1 MVKVASIDLG
11 SNSTRLLIADISDG
25 TISSIHKEHTV
36 TRMGDNLTKTEN
48 ISKES
53 IKRVVKV
60 LTKYF
65 KTIDING
72 VENVQIVGTAALRDA
87 ENSEEVIMQIQK
99 KFDVEIDIVS
109 GEEEGVL
116 TSLGVLHSLE
126 DIQNFL
132 IVDIGGRSTEFIYDK
147 NNKIISNSLDIGVVS
162 LSELFFSELP
172 PSNESIKRA
181 IDVIDR
187 TLLDL
192 SDFENR
198 LFVGVAGTFTSLA
211 SIFLKQDRFNEEE
224 IHLTEISDKD
234 VFEINNSIIQ
244 MTEAQIMTN
253 FKGIDPKRA
262 KTIQSGILLANQII
276 YKYNVDSMGVGC
288 FGPIV
293 LDSNSED
300 YGLIISDSKVGWKG
314 VNIFHEL
321 SSVSDNVRMDT
332 DVNAAALGE
341 YKYGA
346 GQHSRTFV
354 YITIGTGIGVGVLY
368 NGKPYVGNFHLE
380 AGHIFIPN
388 EEDIEG
394 ICRVHGNCWEGLAS
408 GPALIHRWGA
418 NVRDFPPDHEV
429 WVEEARLLAF
439 GIINILSNHSPDKI
453 VLGSSILKIIV
464 MKHFI

>member
-11 SNSTRLLIADISDG
+11 SNSTRLLIADITDG
-25 TISSIHKEHTV
+25 TISSIHKEHKV
-36 TRMGDNLTKTEN
+36 TRMGDNLTKSKN

-53 IKRVVKV
+53 IKRVLKA
-60 LTKYF
+60 LTQYF

-116 TSLGVLHSLE
+116 TSLGVLNSLE

-172 PSNESIKRA
+172 PSNESIKSA
-181 IDVIDR
+181 TDVIDR

-198 LFVGVAGTFTSLA
+198 SFIGVAGTFTSLA
-211 SIFLKQDRFNEEE
+211 SIFLKQDKFNEEE
-224 IHLTEISDKD
+224 IHLTVISNNDL
-234 VFEINNSIIQ
+234 FEINNSIMQ
-244 MTEAQIMTN
+244 MTEAQIITN

-276 YKYNVDSMGVGC
+276 SKYNVNSIKV
-288 FGPIV
+288 
-293 LDSNSED
+293 SNSDILE
-300 YGLIISDSKVGWKG
+300 GLILK
-314 VNIFHEL
+314 
-321 SSVSDNVRMDT
+321 
-332 DVNAAALGE
+332 
-341 YKYGA
+341 KY
-346 GQHSRTFV
+346 
-354 YITIGTGIGVGVLY
+354 
-368 NGKPYVGNFHLE
+368 
-380 AGHIFIPN
+380 
-388 EEDIEG
+388 
-394 ICRVHGNCWEGLAS
+394 
-408 GPALIHRWGA
+408 
-418 NVRDFPPDHEV
+418 
-429 WVEEARLLAF
+429 
-439 GIINILSNHSPDKI
+439 
-453 VLGSSILKIIV
+453 
-464 MKHFI
+464 

>member
-11 SNSTRLLIADISDG
+11 SNSTRLLIADITDG
-25 TISSIHKEHTV
+25 TISSIHKEHKV
-36 TRMGDNLTKTEN
+36 TRMGDNLTKSKN

-53 IKRVVKV
+53 IKRVLKV
-60 LTKYF
+60 LTQYF

-126 DIQNFL
+126 DIQDFL

-162 LSELFFSELP
+162 LSELFFSEIP

-181 IDVIDR
+181 TDVIDR

-198 LFVGVAGTFTSLA
+198 SFIGVAGTFTSLA
-211 SIFLKQDRFNEEE
+211 SIFLKQDKFNEEE
-224 IHLTEISDKD
+224 IHLTEISNKD
-234 VFEINNSIIQ
+234 LFEINNSIIQ
-244 MTEAQIMTN
+244 MTEAQIITN

-276 YKYNVDSMGVGC
+276 SKYNVNSIKV
-288 FGPIV
+288 
-293 LDSNSED
+293 SNSDILE
-300 YGLIISDSKVGWKG
+300 GLILK
-314 VNIFHEL
+314 
-321 SSVSDNVRMDT
+321 
-332 DVNAAALGE
+332 
-341 YKYGA
+341 KY
-346 GQHSRTFV
+346 
-354 YITIGTGIGVGVLY
+354 
-368 NGKPYVGNFHLE
+368 
-380 AGHIFIPN
+380 
-388 EEDIEG
+388 
-394 ICRVHGNCWEGLAS
+394 
-408 GPALIHRWGA
+408 
-418 NVRDFPPDHEV
+418 
-429 WVEEARLLAF
+429 
-439 GIINILSNHSPDKI
+439 
-453 VLGSSILKIIV
+453 
-464 MKHFI
+464 

>member
-11 SNSTRLLIADISDG
+11 SNSTRLLIADITDG
-25 TISSIHKEHTV
+25 TISSIHKEHKV
-36 TRMGDNLTKTEN
+36 TRMGDNLTKSKN

-53 IKRVVKV
+53 IKRVLKA
-60 LTKYF
+60 LTQYF

-126 DIQNFL
+126 DIQDFL

-172 PSNESIKRA
+172 PSNESIKSA
-181 IDVIDR
+181 TDVIDR

-198 LFVGVAGTFTSLA
+198 SFIGVAGTFTSLA
-211 SIFLKQDRFNEEE
+211 SIFLKQDKFNEEE
-224 IHLTEISDKD
+224 IHLTEISNKD
-234 VFEINNSIIQ
+234 LFEINNSIIQ
-244 MTEAQIMTN
+244 MTEAQIITN

-276 YKYNVDSMGVGC
+276 SKYNVNSIKV
-288 FGPIV
+288 
-293 LDSNSED
+293 SNSDILE
-300 YGLIISDSKVGWKG
+300 GLILK
-314 VNIFHEL
+314 
-321 SSVSDNVRMDT
+321 
-332 DVNAAALGE
+332 
-341 YKYGA
+341 KY
-346 GQHSRTFV
+346 
-354 YITIGTGIGVGVLY
+354 
-368 NGKPYVGNFHLE
+368 
-380 AGHIFIPN
+380 
-388 EEDIEG
+388 
-394 ICRVHGNCWEGLAS
+394 
-408 GPALIHRWGA
+408 
-418 NVRDFPPDHEV
+418 
-429 WVEEARLLAF
+429 
-439 GIINILSNHSPDKI
+439 
-453 VLGSSILKIIV
+453 
-464 MKHFI
+464 

>member
-11 SNSTRLLIADISDG
+11 SNSTRLLIADITDG
-25 TISSIHKEHTV
+25 IISTIHKEHKV
-36 TRMGDNLTKTEN
+36 TRMGDNLTKSKN

-53 IKRVVKV
+53 IKRVLKV
-60 LTKYF
+60 LTQYF

-126 DIQNFL
+126 DIQDFL

-172 PSNESIKRA
+172 PSNESIKSA
-181 IDVIDR
+181 TDVIDR

-198 LFVGVAGTFTSLA
+198 SFIGVAGTFTSLA
-211 SIFLKQDRFNEEE
+211 SIFLKQDKFNEEE
-224 IHLTEISDKD
+224 IHLTEISNKD
-234 VFEINNSIIQ
+234 LFEINNSIIQ
-244 MTEAQIMTN
+244 MTEAQIITN

-276 YKYNVDSMGVGC
+276 SKYNVNSIKV
-288 FGPIV
+288 
-293 LDSNSED
+293 SNSDILE
-300 YGLIISDSKVGWKG
+300 GLILK
-314 VNIFHEL
+314 
-321 SSVSDNVRMDT
+321 
-332 DVNAAALGE
+332 
-341 YKYGA
+341 KY
-346 GQHSRTFV
+346 
-354 YITIGTGIGVGVLY
+354 
-368 NGKPYVGNFHLE
+368 
-380 AGHIFIPN
+380 
-388 EEDIEG
+388 
-394 ICRVHGNCWEGLAS
+394 
-408 GPALIHRWGA
+408 
-418 NVRDFPPDHEV
+418 
-429 WVEEARLLAF
+429 
-439 GIINILSNHSPDKI
+439 
-453 VLGSSILKIIV
+453 
-464 MKHFI
+464 